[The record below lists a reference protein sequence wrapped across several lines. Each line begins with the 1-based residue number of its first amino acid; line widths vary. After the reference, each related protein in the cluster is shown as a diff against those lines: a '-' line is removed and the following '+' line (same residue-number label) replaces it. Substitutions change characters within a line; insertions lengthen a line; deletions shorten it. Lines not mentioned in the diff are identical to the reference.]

1 MKTRATR
8 EGWIDGLMAA
18 AGRDPRVVLM
28 DADVSRSI
36 GGERFADRFP
46 TRHFNVGVSEQEM
59 LAEAA
64 GLALAGFV
72 PFVQSYAVFC
82 AGRAWEQI
90 RTGICHM
97 NLGVKIGGAHA
108 GLSAGPD
115 GATHQA
121 LEDVAIMRVLPNM
134 KVLVPADANQTRA
147 AALAAASIEGPVY
160 VRFGRNPVP
169 VIYPEDCS
177 VVAGGADV
185 LREGGDVLLIAAGA
199 MVAACLEAATA
210 LEAGGVS
217 ATVINAYSI
226 KPLAEDLFIEA
237 AGRCGRVVVA
247 MDHQEAGG
255 LFGAVAELL
264 ARRCSVPVE
273 PVCVADRFG
282 ESGSPGEIF
291 AVLGLTAEGVAAAAR
306 RVLERHA
313 R

>member
-8 EGWIDGLMAA
+8 EGWIDGLMEAA
-18 AGRDPRVVLM
+18 RRDSRIVLM

-46 TRHFNVGVSEQEM
+46 ARHFNVGVSEQEM

-134 KVLVPADANQTRA
+134 KVLVPADSNQTRA

-169 VIYPEDCS
+169 MICPEDCR
-177 VVAGGADV
+177 VVPGGADV
-185 LREGGDVLLIAAGA
+185 LREGGDVLIVAAGA
-199 MVAACLEAATA
+199 MVATCLEAASA

-217 ATVINAYSI
+217 ATVINAYSV
-226 KPLAEDLFIEA
+226 KPLAEDLIVEA
-237 AGRCGRVVVA
+237 AGRCGSVVVA

-255 LFGAVAELL
+255 LFGAIAELL
-264 ARRCSVPVE
+264 ARRCPVPVE

-282 ESGSPGEIF
+282 ESGSPEEIF
-291 AVLGLTAEGVAAAAR
+291 ALLGLTAAGVAAAAR
-306 RVLERHA
+306 RVMERHA

>member
-115 GATHQA
+115 
-121 LEDVAIMRVLPNM
+121 
-134 KVLVPADANQTRA
+134 
-147 AALAAASIEGPVY
+147 
-160 VRFGRNPVP
+160 
-169 VIYPEDCS
+169 
-177 VVAGGADV
+177 
-185 LREGGDVLLIAAGA
+185 
-199 MVAACLEAATA
+199 
-210 LEAGGVS
+210 
-217 ATVINAYSI
+217 
-226 KPLAEDLFIEA
+226 
-237 AGRCGRVVVA
+237 
-247 MDHQEAGG
+247 
-255 LFGAVAELL
+255 
-264 ARRCSVPVE
+264 
-273 PVCVADRFG
+273 
-282 ESGSPGEIF
+282 
-291 AVLGLTAEGVAAAAR
+291 
-306 RVLERHA
+306 
-313 R
+313 